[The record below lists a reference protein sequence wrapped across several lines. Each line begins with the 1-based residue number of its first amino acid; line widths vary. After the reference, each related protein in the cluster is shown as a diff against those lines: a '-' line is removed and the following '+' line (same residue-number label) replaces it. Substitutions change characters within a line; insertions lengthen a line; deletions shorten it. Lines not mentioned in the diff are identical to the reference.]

1 MHVSRDYAMCLL
13 FGFEFNPENV
23 IKAREKLASYGDLE
37 VCFETSEKNPILVP
51 IKRIHYDP
59 FTYKRYLQAAPRIS
73 EVENSIQ
80 LCK

>member
-1 MHVSRDYAMCLL
+1 MHVSCDYAMCLL

-51 IKRIHYDP
+51 IKQIHYDP
-59 FTYKRYLQAAPRIS
+59 FTYKRSLQAAPRIS

>member
-1 MHVSRDYAMCLL
+1 MLSRDYAMCLL
-13 FGFEFNPENV
+13 FGLEFNPENV
-23 IKAREKLASYGDLE
+23 IKAREKLAKYGDLE
-37 VCFETSEKNPILVP
+37 VCFETSEKSPILVP
-51 IKRIHYDP
+51 INRIPYGP